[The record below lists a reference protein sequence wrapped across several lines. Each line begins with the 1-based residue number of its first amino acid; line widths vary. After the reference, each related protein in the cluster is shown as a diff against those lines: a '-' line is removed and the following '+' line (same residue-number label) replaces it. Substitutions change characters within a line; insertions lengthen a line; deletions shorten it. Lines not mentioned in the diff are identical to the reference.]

1 MKPTEQSHFRDAASH
16 VFQLIVQAPPA
27 LTCYSQLQCKEK
39 HLVLTVLVSL
49 TWLLASFSVFK
60 NSTKMAT
67 KSSSQPRS
75 KVSIYLRQ
83 IPPPHPRGPHLPSWC
98 CDPHLWLLV
107 MLAALQGPGLSL
119 LARAPSTDVHSVH
132 HSTLRQS
139 KQRSTCLH
147 FLSKSYLSL
156 TKEKGKIDPKNK

>member
-1 MKPTEQSHFRDAASH
+1 MRISKVQCTM
-16 VFQLIVQAPPA
+16 VLIWRSCGCG
-27 LTCYSQLQCKEK
+27 LG
-39 HLVLTVLVSL
+39 
-49 TWLLASFSVFK
+49 WLLASFSVFK